1 MGISADAASETVTLF
16 LQKDCRGNREWL
28 MRTINLI
35 LPDALHERA
44 QELAKNN
51 RVSFNLLVA
60 TALAEKIMM
69 LQTEGYLA
77 ERSQEKRASQD
88 FHTSAE
94 V

>member
-1 MGISADAASETVTLF
+1 
-16 LQKDCRGNREWL
+16 
-28 MRTINLI
+28 MRTINLM

-69 LQTEGYLA
+69 FQTEGYLS
-77 ERSQEKRASQD
+77 ERSQEKSASQD
-88 FHTSAE
+88 LHTSVE

>member
-1 MGISADAASETVTLF
+1 
-16 LQKDCRGNREWL
+16 

-77 ERSQEKRASQD
+77 ERSQKKRAPQD
-88 FHTSAE
+88 FHTSVE

>member
-1 MGISADAASETVTLF
+1 
-16 LQKDCRGNREWL
+16 
-28 MRTINLI
+28 MRKINLM

-44 QELAKNN
+44 QELARNN

-69 LQTEGYLA
+69 FQTEGYLA
-77 ERSQEKRASQD
+77 ERSQEKSASQD
-88 FHTSAE
+88 LHTSVE

>member
-1 MGISADAASETVTLF
+1 
-16 LQKDCRGNREWL
+16 
-28 MRTINLI
+28 MRKINLM

-69 LQTEGYLA
+69 FQTEGYLA
-77 ERSQEKRASQD
+77 ERSQEKCASQD
-88 FHTSAE
+88 LHTSVE

>member
-1 MGISADAASETVTLF
+1 
-16 LQKDCRGNREWL
+16 
-28 MRTINLI
+28 MRKINLM

-60 TALAEKIMM
+60 TALAEKIML

-77 ERSQEKRASQD
+77 ERSQGKSASQD
-88 FHTSAE
+88 LHTSVE

>member
-1 MGISADAASETVTLF
+1 
-16 LQKDCRGNREWL
+16 
-28 MRTINLI
+28 MRTINLM

-69 LQTEGYLA
+69 FQTEEYLA
-77 ERSQEKRASQD
+77 ERSQEKHPSQD
-88 FHTSAE
+88 SHTSVE